1 MRTVLVSLAIV
12 LFCSLLFPADGTIPR
27 IQASNYPSHT
37 EIAGVEVGAL
47 LLKEPEVKKRFSAKI
62 GDEYLVVEVAL
73 YPRKGERVE
82 VNPDNIILRLS
93 GTEVALRPENPRVVA
108 GALERNGGQGRGVR
122 VIPQARVGIDTGPR
136 YPDPRYDP
144 NYPGTDPT
152 YDPRYDPRYPRQ
164 GGVSTSTG
172 VGVILG
178 ESRPGT
184 SPRRADADGTELAE
198 KSLPSGPASRPVA
211 GHLYYRVDRK
221 TQQDRNSH
229 FSLDIE
235 IAGSTA
241 RLPL

>member
-1 MRTVLVSLAIV
+1 MRTALVSLAIV
-12 LFCSLLFPADGTIPR
+12 LSCSLLFAADGTIPR

-47 LLKEPEVKKRFSAKI
+47 LLKEPEIKKRFAAKI
-62 GDEYLVVEVAL
+62 SDEYLVVEVAL
-73 YPRKGERVE
+73 YPRKGEKVE
-82 VNPDNIILRLS
+82 VNPENIVLRLS
-93 GTEVALRPENPRVVA
+93 GTEVALRPENPGVVA
-108 GALERNGGQGRGVR
+108 AALERNGTRGRGVR

-144 NYPGTDPT
+144 NYPGSDPN
-152 YDPRYDPRYPRQ
+152 YDPRYPRQ
-164 GGVSTSTG
+164 GGVYTSTG

-178 ESRPGT
+178 DSRPGS
-184 SPRRADADGTELAE
+184 SPGRGDADGTELAL
-198 KSLPSGPASRPVA
+198 KSLPSGPASKPVA
-211 GHLYYRVDRK
+211 GHLYYRVDKK

-229 FSLDIE
+229 FSLDVE